1 MVMGDACAVRDGK
14 GADDMS
20 LGRKE
25 GRQRGY
31 RIIVTLLFWIYIA
44 ALLWLTVFRENFSL
58 SNLMTNGSLNLELF
72 TAYIPFLRGGFIL
85 LFIYLFVG
93 NIVCFIPLG
102 GYLIWRNPNFSV
114 WKATLVGFCLSF
126 AIEVSQFVFGV
137 GVTELDDLVLNTAG
151 TLIGA
156 VFMRVIQRMRGK
168 RAQRG

>member
-1 MVMGDACAVRDGK
+1 
-14 GADDMS
+14 MS
-20 LGRKE
+20 FETKNE
-25 GRQRGY
+25 QQRGSLF
-31 RIIVTLLFWIYIA
+31 ITLLFWIYIA

-102 GYLIWRNPNFSV
+102 AYLV
-114 WKATLVGFCLSF
+114 WKRNGHGVWRAVLTGLCVSF

-137 GVTELDDLVLNTAG
+137 GVTELDDLVLNTTG

-156 VFMRVIQRMRGK
+156 VAMRL
-168 RAQRG
+168 AQKFAARRRLARSKADQ